1 MGETSSE
8 APWESCLAF
17 ITVAKK
23 VVLFVAVCQMCQ
35 AIHKSRTMS
44 KLKI

>member
-1 MGETSSE
+1 MQEVSSK

-17 ITVAKK
+17 CTVAKE
-23 VVLFVAVCQMCQ
+23 VILFVAVCQMCQ

-44 KLKI
+44 TVKI